1 MMHNISYYKN
11 YLENF
16 KNVNI
21 LVIGDIMLDRFIWG
35 NVERISPEAPV
46 PVVKVTRESYMAGG
60 AANVAANIASL
71 GGRSTIIGVTGQD
84 QTGDTLLDILKE
96 KNINTDQIIR
106 DDKNKEGKPRN
117 TIVKTRVIA
126 HSQQVVRVDRED
138 QFELS
143 NKSNEKIINFVKK
156 NIDKFD
162 VVVIEDYGKGVINK
176 NILEAIIPFIK
187 KHNKFIIVD
196 PKEEHFSLYKGVSA
210 ITPNH
215 HEAGRAVGKKITDFE
230 TLLYAGNK
238 LLEMLE
244 CDGVLITRGEKG
256 MSIFEKGREPHHIPT
271 IAQEIFDVSGAGD
284 TVAATFSLAL
294 GAGLNMKQ
302 STFLSNIAGG
312 VVVGKI
318 GVATINTR
326 ELENAIK
333 QIMANS

>member
-244 CDGVLITRGEKG
+244 CDGVLITRGEEG

-318 GVATINTR
+318 GVATIHTR